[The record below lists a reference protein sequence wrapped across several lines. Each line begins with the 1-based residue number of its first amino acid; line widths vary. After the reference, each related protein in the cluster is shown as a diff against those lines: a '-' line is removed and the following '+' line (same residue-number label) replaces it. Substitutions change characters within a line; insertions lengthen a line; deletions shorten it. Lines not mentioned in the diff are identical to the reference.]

1 MSTSAS
7 DLKTE
12 GLAKKLA
19 HSNNQKCNFKYLMNS
34 KTSRSYKSALSSKEN

>member
-1 MSTSAS
+1 MASSAT

-19 HSNNQKCNFKYLMNS
+19 QSSNHKSNFKYLMNS
-34 KTSRSYKSALSSKEN
+34 KTTRSLKTGYPSK